1 MKQLTKLSNFF
12 IFGIALALFLIIQP
26 QQKFSLKLSS
36 MLTGED
42 KKFYKLTE
50 QFSYVNTFLV
60 ATKGLS
66 KEDLKKLVKI
76 KKELLANP
84 LIKENK
90 RLNNKF
96 FQDYKNKYKFYLN
109 ELNYKSA
116 SEVNTKEKLQSLYN
130 SLISSTFY
138 VNINKQDPL
147 SIIKQNKNPKIKT
160 KNGHLVLA
168 NYGYLSVFTLGV
180 KADEKSR
187 IKIYDE
193 IHKIL
198 DKYEDIKYFTP
209 IFFYVEN
216 SKVIQGDVQN
226 IIAASMVLLG
236 ILYILILR
244 NIYLFINVATTLA
257 TSVIAGQIV
266 ITFIYTDVSIIALA
280 FSTAITSVSIDY
292 MFHHYL
298 HNHYN
303 KRKRFNMSVFY
314 GFLTTISAFTIISF
328 IDFPLI
334 RQISIFTIVSLTVA
348 YIHFA
353 FIYPHLGIKHK
364 EPYIQEN
371 YKTPFSF
378 SSAKIIFFSTMVII
392 ISIFSLKFDFNIKN
406 LDYKNTKLINT
417 EAFFK
422 SNLSQK
428 KQAAILISS
437 RNINNLIENAKLV
450 KQIDPTATVSL
461 ANLLSAV
468 EYIEKQNNIHR
479 FDFEKLKT
487 DINIYAKEVGFKDGY
502 FDNAYSNKLL
512 YPVYANYTVK
522 QIKEFGIDI
531 VKDKDNY
538 ITYALVSYDKLD
550 EVLALDFTTSAQAK
564 VLFEN
569 SLKRV
574 NTDLILYGSLTL
586 IFIIIILAL
595 VTKKRFLK
603 AFTYIAFPAS
613 LIILYGIFVPLN
625 IMHIFMAFVIMAIGI
640 DYGIYMNEPKLSH
653 NTTLAIIYSLISTF
667 AGFGVL
673 IISNINSL
681 YSIAITAIIGILGIL
696 FLLLFQKRSKKRI
709 TK

>member
-1 MKQLTKLSNFF
+1 MKQLIKLSNFF
-12 IFGIALALFLIIQP
+12 IFAIALVLFLIIQP

-50 QFSYVNTFLV
+50 QFTYVKTFLV
-60 ATKGLS
+60 ATNKVS
-66 KEDLKKLVKI
+66 KEDLQKLVKI
-76 KKELLANP
+76 KKELLKNP
-84 LIKENK
+84 LIKENNK
-90 RLNNKF
+90 LNNKF
-96 FQDYKNKYKFYLN
+96 FKEYKDKYKFYLN
-109 ELNYKSA
+109 DFNYENA
-116 SEVNTKEKLQSLYN
+116 NQIDTKKKLQDIYTQLT
-130 SLISSTFY
+130 SSSFY

-147 SIIKQNKNPKIKT
+147 GIIKQNKHLKIKT
-160 KNGHLVLA
+160 KNGHLVLKDS
-168 NYGYLSVFTLGV
+168 GYLSIFTIEA

-187 IKIYDE
+187 IKIYNE

-198 DKYEDIKYFTP
+198 DKYEDIQFFTP
-209 IFFYVEN
+209 IFYYVEN
-216 SKVIQGDVQN
+216 SKVIQGDVHN
-226 IIAASMVLLG
+226 IIAASMILLG

-257 TSVIAGQIV
+257 TSVIVGQIIV
-266 ITFIYTDVSIIALA
+266 TYIYTDVSIIALA

-303 KRKRFNMSVFY
+303 KKRKFNASVFY

-334 RQISIFTIVSLTVA
+334 RQISIFTIASLAIA
-348 YIHFA
+348 YLHFA
-353 FIYPHLGIKHK
+353 FLYPYLGIKHK
-364 EPYIQEN
+364 EPYVKEN

-378 SSAKIIFFSTMVII
+378 SSTKIILFSTIVII

-422 SNLSQK
+422 SRLSK
-428 KQAAILISS
+428 KKKAAILIKSN
-437 RNINNLIENAKLV
+437 NINTLIENAKLV
-450 KQIDPTATVSL
+450 KKIDPYSNVAI
-461 ANLLSAV
+461 AKLLSAN
-468 EYIEKQNNIHR
+468 EYIKRQNFIHR
-479 FDFEKLKT
+479 FGFEQLKK
-487 DINIYAKEVGFKDGY
+487 DINKYALEVGFKDKY
-502 FDNAYSNKLL
+502 FKEAYANDLL
-512 YPVYANYTVK
+512 YPLYVNYTLDE
-522 QIKEFGIDI
+522 IKNFGIDI
-531 VKDKDNY
+531 IKDNNQY
-538 ITYALVSYDKLD
+538 ITYALVSYDKID
-550 EVLALDFTTSAQAK
+550 EVLALDFTSSAQAK

-574 NTDLILYGSLTL
+574 STDLILYGSLTL
-586 IFIIIILAL
+586 ILIIIILAL

-603 AFTYIAFPAS
+603 AFTYIVFPAS

-640 DYGIYMNEPKLSH
+640 DYGIYMNEPNLSH

-696 FLLLFQKRSKKRI
+696 FLLLFQKRPKKRAS
-709 TK
+709 K

>member
-12 IFGIALALFLIIQP
+12 IFGIAFVLFLIIQP
-26 QQKFSLKLSS
+26 QQKFSLELAS

-66 KEDLKKLVKI
+66 KEDLQKLVKI
-76 KKELLANP
+76 KKELLQNP

-90 RLNNKF
+90 KLNNKF
-96 FQDYKNKYKFYLN
+96 FQEYKNKYKFYLN
-109 ELNYKSA
+109 ELNYKNE
-116 SEVNTKEKLQSLYN
+116 SEVNTKEKLQTLYN
-130 SLISSTFY
+130 NLISSVFY
-138 VNINKQDPL
+138 VNINKEDPL
-147 SIIKQNKNPKIKT
+147 GIIKQNKNPKIKT
-160 KNGHLVLA
+160 KNGHLTLDDW
-168 NYGYLSVFTLGV
+168 GYLSVFTLSA

-187 IKIYDE
+187 IKIYNE
-193 IHKIL
+193 IHKVL
-198 DKYEDIKYFTP
+198 DKYQDVKFFTP

-216 SKVIQGDVQN
+216 SKVIQGDVHN

-257 TSVIAGQIV
+257 TSVIAGQII
-266 ITFIYTDVSIIALA
+266 ITYIYDGVSIIALA

-303 KRKRFNMSVFY
+303 KKKGFNVSVFY
-314 GFLTTISAFTIISF
+314 GFLTTISAFSIISF

-348 YIHFA
+348 YLHFA
-353 FIYPHLGIKHK
+353 FLYPYLGIKHK
-364 EPYIQEN
+364 EPYVKEN

-378 SSAKIIFFSTMVII
+378 SATKIILFSTIVII
-392 ISIFSLKFDFNIKN
+392 ISVFSIKFDFNIKN

-417 EAFFK
+417 QAFFK
-422 SNLSQK
+422 SKLSQK
-428 KQAAILISS
+428 KKAAILISS
-437 RNINNLIENAKLV
+437 RNINNLIEDAKLI
-450 KQIDPTATVSL
+450 KRLDPNANVAI
-461 ANLLSAV
+461 ANLLSAS
-468 EYIEKQNNIHR
+468 EYIKRQALIHK
-479 FDFEKLKT
+479 FNFEKLKE
-487 DINIYAKEVGFKDGY
+487 DIHTYSKQIGFKEG
-502 FDNAYSNKLL
+502 FFNKAYSNDLL
-512 YPVYANYTVK
+512 YPAYANYS
-522 QIKEFGIDI
+522 IDEIRSYGIDI
-531 VKDKDNY
+531 VKDNDKY

-550 EVLALDFTTSAQAK
+550 EILALEFATSAQAK

-574 NTDLILYGSLTL
+574 SSDLILFGSLTL
-586 IFIIIILAL
+586 ILIIIILAL
-595 VTKKRFLK
+595 VAKKRFLK

-681 YSIAITAIIGILGIL
+681 SSIAITAIIGILGIL
-696 FLLLFQKRSKKRI
+696 FLLLFQRRKK
-709 TK
+709 KVKK